1 MESLETWAGE
11 NNPQTESS
19 DRRPLADAD
28 AKVIDLYSTI
38 VVRHAQD
45 NWDRLPISWVE
56 GWDLLAHSPLPV
68 PLAVVDTVYAWPSP
82 HPDIFPRSTT
92 GLGGGSTFGDAIVQ
106 GALEILERDA
116 VAHAQR
122 QHDFFDRRRVDPE
135 TVRSKLS
142 RAIIDRI
149 AAANLVV
156 GIWDVAAKHALPV
169 YWCHVMEAEGDHE
182 LVPLPADGFGCDFT
196 HDAALAK
203 ALLEACQARAAA
215 ISGAREDITRQ
226 VYPEAF
232 DRTRLA
238 DWRAFLTQGGG
249 ASYPQASS
257 TAPVSRPARLEAV
270 ITAVEQAG
278 AKAVIVVPLFVDEQ
292 AGIFV
297 VRLVAPPLRQH
308 PGH

>member
-1 MESLETWAGE
+1 METLETWAGE
-11 NNPQTESS
+11 NNPQRESS
-19 DRRPLADAD
+19 DRPVAHAD
-28 AKVIDLYSTI
+28 AKVNELYSTI
-38 VVRHAQD
+38 VVQQAPD

-68 PLAVVDTVYAWPSP
+68 PLALVDTVYTWPSP

-92 GLGGGSTFGDAIVQ
+92 GLGGGSTFRDAIVQ
-106 GALEILERDA
+106 AALEILERDA

-149 AAANLVV
+149 AAANLIV
-156 GIWDVAAKHALPV
+156 GIWDVAGGHGLPV

-196 HDAALAK
+196 HDVALAK

-238 DWRAFLTQGGG
+238 DWRAFLTQRGGV
-249 ASYPQASS
+249 SYSQALS
-257 TAPVSRPARLEAV
+257 TVPGNRSARLDAVIAAVEEAGAEAV
-270 ITAVEQAG
+270 A
-278 AKAVIVVPLFVDEQ
+278 VVPLFVDEE